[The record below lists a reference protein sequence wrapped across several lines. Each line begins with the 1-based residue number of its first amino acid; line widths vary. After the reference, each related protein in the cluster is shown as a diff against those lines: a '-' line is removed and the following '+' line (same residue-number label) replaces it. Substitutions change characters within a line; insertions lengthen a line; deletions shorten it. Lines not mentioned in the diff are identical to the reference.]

1 MYAKVTANRSNL
13 RCECPGMP
21 SSVAP
26 GLRERGEVRRPTG
39 VALLLH
45 GGRSRSHEPA
55 TRANLTYVRMVPFA
69 RDLAW
74 HGRKHGL
81 LAAQLS
87 YRYRGWNGGDP
98 VEDTRWA
105 LGRLRE
111 RHGELPVVL
120 VGHSMGGRTALHAAA
135 DPHVL
140 GVCALAPWTE
150 PGEPVAQLAGKS
162 LLIAHGDRERWTDP
176 RLSYDYA
183 VRAKAVTSDVCRFEV
198 HGDGHA
204 MLRRAGEWTRLV
216 RSFVLGRLD
225 YEPMPAWIANAVRE
239 PSPRGLRVPLS
250 LEGAAGMNRSP
261 E

>member
-1 MYAKVTANRSNL
+1 MIVACERSD
-13 RCECPGMP
+13 MS

-26 GLRERGEVRRPTG
+26 VLRERGRRPTG

-45 GGRSRSHEPA
+45 GGRARSHEPA
-55 TRANLTYVRMVPFA
+55 TRANLTYLRMVPFA
-69 RDLAW
+69 RDLA
-74 HGRKHGL
+74 GQPGL
-81 LAAQLS
+81 LVAQLS
-87 YRYRGWNGGDP
+87 YRYRGWNDQDP
-98 VEDTRWA
+98 VKDTRWA
-105 LGRLRE
+105 LDDLRR

-120 VGHSMGGRTALHAAA
+120 VGHSMGGRAALHAA
-135 DPHVL
+135 DDRSVL

-183 VRAKAVTSDVCRFEV
+183 VRAKAVTDDVCRFEV

-204 MLRRAGEWTRLV
+204 MLRRAREWTRLV

-225 YEPMPAWIANAVRE
+225 YEPMPGWIANAVRE

-250 LEGAAGMNRSP
+250 PGRGRRMSRD
-261 E
+261 

>member
-1 MYAKVTANRSNL
+1 M
-13 RCECPGMP
+13 
-21 SSVAP
+21 SSSAAP
-26 GLRERGEVRRPTG
+26 GLRERGREQLAVRRPTG

-45 GGRSRSHEPA
+45 GGRARSHQPA
-55 TRANLTYVRMVPFA
+55 TRANLTYQRMAPFA
-69 RDLAW
+69 RDLAR
-74 HGRKHGL
+74 HGRRHGL
-81 LAAQLS
+81 LVAQLS
-87 YRYRGWNGGDP
+87 YRYRGWNAPDLDP
-98 VEDTRWA
+98 VTDTRWA
-105 LGRLRE
+105 LDRLRE

-120 VGHSMGGRTALHAAA
+120 VGHSMGGRAALHAA
-135 DPHVL
+135 DDRDVL

-183 VRAKAVTSDVCRFEV
+183 VRAKAVTEDVCRFEV

-204 MLRRAGEWTRLV
+204 MLRRAREWTRLV

-225 YEPMPAWIANAVRE
+225 YEPMPGWIANAVRE

-250 LEGAAGMNRSP
+250 LEGAAG
-261 E
+261 